1 MKERDK
7 EMTKTIK
14 HIVTSFLPSLR
25 EGLGVGFLLLLG
37 GAGGGLLS
45 SCSSSDDAV
54 TESLGAEDAIVL
66 GVKEVK
72 TPETRSQHT
81 GSMNF
86 TELKGTGF
94 GVYGYEV
101 DGTYNSASS
110 APSLFSTGANTHVTF
125 IAGGTDPTTT
135 VVHPGNWEYAASSAN
150 VKPWVSGKKYTF
162 FAYAPWMSAG
172 EGTQGTNAGINTI
185 STGNGDPTIAYTVA
199 SDPAESVDLLW
210 GIRSDNGLPWKDVT
224 SATSAGT
231 VMFTFY
237 HALCAIGYH
246 AQVMVDKDNN
256 LSDAEDESG
265 IAAIG
270 TDCKVT
276 IKSITFEPNDANSK
290 PGLFYQTGTLNLNNS
305 TPWTPS
311 WGSLSGSIASLV
323 LDGDKIDSKILDP
336 APADAS
342 AINAFLDDNTNH
354 PGVTQAANSQ
364 AVITK
369 DGSGNERF
377 YMLLPYAA
385 KDYKLTI
392 KYFITYKTGAGTYFR
407 SDELTGNATL
417 SDMELKPGIKYY
429 LNMVFGLTTFK
440 LSVLAYDWDGQTIN
454 TSVVVEN
461 GTSASQSLAKEWR

>member
-1 MKERDK
+1 MMRITTMIKGCVRCGFAA
-7 EMTKTIK
+7 TI
-14 HIVTSFLPSLR
+14 I
-25 EGLGVGFLLLLG
+25 GLLL
-37 GAGGGLLS
+37 A
-45 SCSSSDDAV
+45 SCSSSDDAII
-54 TESLGAEDAIVL
+54 EQPANDNAIVL

-110 APSLFSTGANTHVTF
+110 TPTLFGDGSTTNTHVTF

-135 VVHPGNWEYAASSAN
+135 VVHPGNWQYAASSAN

-162 FAYAPWMSAG
+162 FAYAPWMESN
-172 EGTQGTNAGINTI
+172 GTAPGITTVKTTI
-185 STGNGDPTIAYTVA
+185 NEGDPTIGYTVA
-199 SDPAESVDLLW
+199 TNPAESVDLLW

-256 LSDAEDESG
+256 LTDAEDVSG
-265 IAAIG
+265 VAAIG

-276 IKSITFEPNDANSK
+276 IKSITLEPNNANSK
-290 PGLFYQTGTLNLNNS
+290 PGLFYQTGVLNLNNS
-305 TPWTPS
+305 TAWTPS
-311 WGSLSGSIASLV
+311 WGSLSGEFTSLV
-323 LDGDKIDSKILDP
+323 LDGAKIDSKILDP
-336 APADAS
+336 APADDAAIATFMGDAS
-342 AINAFLDDNTNH
+342 N
-354 PGVTQAANSQ
+354 PGITQAANSQ
-364 AVITK
+364 AVIKK
-369 DGSGNERF
+369 DGSGKERF
-377 YMLLPYAA
+377 YMLLPYEA
-385 KDYKLTI
+385 KDYKLTV
-392 KYFITYKTGAGTYFR
+392 KYFITYKTGPSTYFR
-407 SDELTGNATL
+407 SAELTGDANL
-417 SDMELKPGIKYY
+417 NDMELKPGVKYY

-461 GTSASQSLAKEWR
+461 GTSASNSLGKEWR

>member
-1 MKERDK
+1 MRKK
-7 EMTKTIK
+7 ILY
-14 HIVTSFLPSLR
+14 IA
-25 EGLGVGFLLLLG
+25 VGLLLTGCTSDEEQSGNVLG
-37 GAGGGLLS
+37 N
-45 SCSSSDDAV
+45 DN
-54 TESLGAEDAIVL
+54 AIVL

-72 TPETRSQHT
+72 SPESRAQHT

-86 TELKGTGF
+86 TELKSTGF

-199 SDPAESVDLLW
+199 TDPTQSVDLLW
-210 GIRSDNGLPWKDVT
+210 GLRSDNGLPWKDVT
-224 SATSAGT
+224 STTSAGS

-246 AQVMVDKDNN
+246 AQVIVDKDNN
-256 LSDAEDESG
+256 LTDIEDVSG

-270 TDCKVT
+270 TDCKLT
-276 IKSITFEPNDANSK
+276 IKSITLEPNNANSK
-290 PGLFYQTGTLNLNNS
+290 QGLFYQTGILNLNNTTAR
-305 TPWTPS
+305 TPN
-311 WGSLSGSIASLV
+311 WGSLSGSIGSLV
-323 LDGDKIDSKILDP
+323 LDGDNIDAKIKDP
-336 APADAS
+336 QTGDTPLTS
-342 AINAFLDDNTNH
+342 EEITTFMGNTSI
-354 PGVTQAANSQ
+354 PGVTQSANTQ
-364 AVITK
+364 AVIDSVADK
-369 DGSGNERF
+369 ERF

-385 KDYKLTI
+385 KDYKLTV
-392 KYFITYKTGAGTYFR
+392 KYFITYKTGADTYFR
-407 SDELTGNATL
+407 SAELTGDATL
-417 SDMELKPGIKYY
+417 NDLELKAGIKYY
-429 LNMVFGLTTFK
+429 FNMVFGLTTFK

-461 GTSASQSLAKEWR
+461 GTSASQSLGKEYELMK

>member
-1 MKERDK
+1 MRKK
-7 EMTKTIK
+7 ILY
-14 HIVTSFLPSLR
+14 IA
-25 EGLGVGFLLLLG
+25 VGLLLTGCTSDEEQSGNVLG
-37 GAGGGLLS
+37 N
-45 SCSSSDDAV
+45 DN
-54 TESLGAEDAIVL
+54 AIVL

-72 TPETRSQHT
+72 SPESRAQHT

-185 STGNGDPTIAYTVA
+185 SIGNGDPTIAYTVA
-199 SDPAESVDLLW
+199 TDPTQSVDLLW
-210 GIRSDNGLPWKDVT
+210 GLRSDTGFPWKDVT
-224 SATSAGT
+224 STTSAGS

-246 AQVMVDKDNN
+246 AQVIVDKDNN
-256 LSDAEDESG
+256 LTDVEDVSG

-276 IKSITFEPNDANSK
+276 IKSITLEPNSANSK
-290 PGLFYQTGTLNLNNS
+290 PGLFYQSGVLNLNNGTAH
-305 TPWTPS
+305 TPN
-311 WGSLSGSIASLV
+311 WGSPIGSIASFV
-323 LDGDKIDSKILDP
+323 LSGSQIDSKLLDP
-336 APADAS
+336 APADDS
-342 AINAFLDDNTNH
+342 AIATFMGNASI
-354 PGVTQAANSQ
+354 PGVVQSANTQS
-364 AVITK
+364 VIAK
-369 DGSGNERF
+369 DGSGNEQF

-385 KDYKLTI
+385 KDYKLTV
-392 KYFITYKTGAGTYFR
+392 KYFITYKTGADTYFR
-407 SDELTGNATL
+407 SAELTGDADLN
-417 SDMELKPGIKYY
+417 DMELKPGIKYY
-429 LNMVFGLTTFK
+429 FNMVFGLTTFK
-440 LSVLAYDWDGQTIN
+440 LNVLAKDWDGQIIN

-461 GTSASQSLAKEWR
+461 GTSASQSLAKELSITE

>member
-1 MKERDK
+1 MMRITT
-7 EMTKTIK
+7 MIK
-14 HIVTSFLPSLR
+14 GCVR
-25 EGLGVGFLLLLG
+25 CGFTAAVL
-37 GAGGGLLS
+37 AGLLS
-45 SCSSSDDAV
+45 CTSSDDAI
-54 TESLGAEDAIVL
+54 TEPTDNENTIVL
-66 GVKEVK
+66 SVKEVK

-135 VVHPGNWEYAASSAN
+135 VVHPGNWQYAASSAN

-185 STGNGDPTIAYTVA
+185 STGNGDPTIGYTVA
-199 SDPAESVDLLW
+199 TNPAESVDLLW

-246 AQVMVDKDNN
+246 AQVIVDKDNN
-256 LSDAEDESG
+256 LTDPEDQSNMG
-265 IAAIG
+265 KIG

-276 IKSITFEPNDANSK
+276 IKSITFEPNSDLKTSDPSPVYYQ
-290 PGLFYQTGTLNLNNS
+290 PGHFYETGTLNLNNATAH
-305 TPWTPS
+305 TPN
-311 WGSLSGSIASLV
+311 WGSLSGSIASLE
-323 LDGDKIDSKILDP
+323 LSGDKIDSKILDP
-336 APADAS
+336 APADDT
-342 AINAFLDDNTNH
+342 AIKTFMEDDDKH
-354 PGVTQAANSQ
+354 PGVTESANTQ
-364 AVITK
+364 TIIAK
-369 DGSGNERF
+369 NGGKEQF
-377 YMLLPYAA
+377 YMLLPYEA
-385 KDYKLTI
+385 KDYKLTV
-392 KYFITYKTGAGTYFR
+392 KYFITYKTGPSSYFR

-417 SDMELKPGIKYY
+417 NDMELIPGVKYY

-440 LSVLAYDWDGQTIN
+440 LSVLAEDWDGRTIN

>member
-1 MKERDK
+1 MRKK
-7 EMTKTIK
+7 ILY
-14 HIVTSFLPSLR
+14 IA
-25 EGLGVGFLLLLG
+25 VGLLLTGCTSDEEQSGNVLG
-37 GAGGGLLS
+37 N
-45 SCSSSDDAV
+45 DN
-54 TESLGAEDAIVL
+54 AIVL

-72 TPETRSQHT
+72 SPETRSQHT

-224 SATSAGT
+224 STTSAGS

-246 AQVMVDKDNN
+246 AQVIVDKDNN
-256 LSDAEDESG
+256 LTDIEDASG

-276 IKSITFEPNDANSK
+276 IKSITLEPNNANSK
-290 PGLFYQTGTLNLNNS
+290 PGMFYRAGVLNLNNTTAHTPNWDSFSGS
-305 TPWTPS
+305 TES
-311 WGSLSGSIASLV
+311 LVLSGS
-323 LDGDKIDSKILDP
+323 KIDSRLLDP
-336 APADAS
+336 APADAA
-342 AINAFLDDNTNH
+342 AIAAFMGNASI
-354 PGVTQAANSQ
+354 PGVTQSANTQ
-364 AVITK
+364 AVIDSVADK
-369 DGSGNERF
+369 ERF

-385 KDYKLTI
+385 KDYKLTV
-392 KYFITYKTGAGTYFR
+392 KYFITYKTGASTYFR
-407 SDELTGNATL
+407 SAELTGNADL
-417 SDMELKPGIKYY
+417 NDMELKPGIKYY

-440 LSVLAYDWDGQTIN
+440 LNVLAKDWDGQTIN

-461 GTSASQSLAKEWR
+461 GTSASQSLAKELSITE